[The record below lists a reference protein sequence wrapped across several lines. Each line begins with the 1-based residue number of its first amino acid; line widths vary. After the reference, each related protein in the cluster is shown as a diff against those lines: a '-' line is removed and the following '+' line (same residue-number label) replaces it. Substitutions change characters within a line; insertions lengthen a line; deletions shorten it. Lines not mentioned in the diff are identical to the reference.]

1 MAFPHLVSAPELPAL
16 EGDLAACPS
25 ADVYTL
31 LSTLG
36 LSGRLEFVRAL
47 DSQREERVE
56 MTVRRG
62 RLVGAQTS
70 ATCTYLGEL
79 LVKQYGV
86 SIEAVIDGL
95 KRQSLAKRSGRV
107 PQRLGQLLLETRHV
121 SADVLRR
128 ALEDSVVRLALPVL
142 AWDDGRFSFWSE
154 GSGLPELI
162 TEPADLVR
170 PDVRL
175 EELVGRSPAG
185 PTPIL

>member
-16 EGDLAACPS
+16 EGDLATCPP

-56 MTVRRG
+56 LTVCRG
-62 RLVGAQTS
+62 CLIGAQTS

-107 PQRLGQLLLETRHV
+107 PQRLGQLLLETRQV
-121 SADVLRR
+121 SVDVLRR
-128 ALEDSVVRLALPVL
+128 ALEDAVVRLALPLL

-154 GSGLPELI
+154 GSSGLPDLI
-162 TEPADLVR
+162 AEPADLVR

-175 EELVGRSPAG
+175 EELVGRSTG